1 MTDEI
6 TPLTDNSVEARLRD
20 IEAVVDRWGSS
31 AVDEAIVTPDVRY
44 LVALVRRYRAALER
58 IAGATAVVTGSGVVG
73 NDVTW
78 EHHVHYPIDP
88 KAIAREALNEEVQP

>member
-1 MTDEI
+1 MTDDY

-44 LVALVRRYRAALER
+44 LVALVRRYRLALER
-58 IAGATAVVTGSGVVG
+58 IADSRDSVSTSVRHG
-73 NDVTW
+73 
-78 EHHVHYPIDP
+78 YYLID
-88 KAIAREALNEEVQP
+88 ARLVAREALNEEVTP